1 MKLRL
6 LSDVHLEFGK
16 LRATQGDED
25 VVVLAGDIGVGCE
38 DFDYMIAN
46 DMETG
51 RPEAR

>member
-1 MKLRL
+1 MAK
-6 LSDVHLEFGK
+6 G
-16 LRATQGDED
+16 GDTKPVWD
-25 VVVLAGDIGVGCE
+25 LPDE